1 MIRIVVERDEKRQI
15 AAFTVHGHASSPTDD
30 NDIDLLC
37 CAVSVLTQGCA
48 MGLSDVAKIEAD
60 EFTIEKG
67 RLYYRLPD
75 ELDEAQRHDASVL
88 LESMCISLRSLAQS
102 SANFVQISDEG
113 AK

>member
-15 AAFTVHGHASSPTDD
+15 AAFTAHGHAGSVADD
-30 NDIDLLC
+30 DIDLIC

-88 LESMCISLRSLAQS
+88 LESMYISLRSLAQS